1 MLNYVSHT
9 VSQIHKHTKD
19 QPIYNE
25 LVDTGEKNRDLML
38 EVRRKDVR
46 EDVGQFYSQFN

>member
-9 VSQIHKHTKD
+9 VSPIHKHTKD

-25 LVDTGEKNRDLML
+25 LVDTGEKTT
-38 EVRRKDVR
+38 EI
-46 EDVGQFYSQFN
+46 